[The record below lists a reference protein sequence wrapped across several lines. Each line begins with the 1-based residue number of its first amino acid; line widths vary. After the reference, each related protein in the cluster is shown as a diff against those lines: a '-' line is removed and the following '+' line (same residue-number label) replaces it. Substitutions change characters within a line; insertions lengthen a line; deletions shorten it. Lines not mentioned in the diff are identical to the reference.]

1 MDGEKGEFEAFSG
14 SLVLDQ
20 KGEFK
25 ALRSRLSLDLNNC
38 KLHPN
43 LQQTNGPHTDPT
55 IEQKQYAQGF
65 FDALRAVQQ
74 LHNFEFEKKVLSP
87 GFIAPIVGT
96 AEFLTPLISP
106 SSRDYQA
113 ILNAMVAK
121 TPIMQPVVGTST
133 SSTSGTGFS
142 TAMSTP
148 ETSSTATPS
157 TSATATV
164 LDPPIL
170 RKVEIKQETMY
181 TSEDS
186 TESDR
191 SRSSSAAVHHIRPL
205 RNDSSDVPII
215 HFSSREQNKRATL
228 SGIPFQTPRIWPLI
242 YNAVIDPVS

>member
-1 MDGEKGEFEAFSG
+1 MGATETGFCIHEMVDIMVKLNVDACPSEAEAATPDGTHSEIDINALPQTCG

-170 RKVEIKQETMY
+170 RKVE
-181 TSEDS
+181 
-186 TESDR
+186 
-191 SRSSSAAVHHIRPL
+191 V
-205 RNDSSDVPII
+205 
-215 HFSSREQNKRATL
+215 
-228 SGIPFQTPRIWPLI
+228 
-242 YNAVIDPVS
+242 